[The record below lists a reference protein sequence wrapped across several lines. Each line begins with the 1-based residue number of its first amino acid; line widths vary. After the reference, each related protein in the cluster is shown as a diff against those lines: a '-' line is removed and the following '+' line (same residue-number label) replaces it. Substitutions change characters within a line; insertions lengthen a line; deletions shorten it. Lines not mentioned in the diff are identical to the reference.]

1 VSLEL
6 RAPCP
11 DDAAELAAVADEFGR
26 VKDGDRITEDKV
38 EAWLGT
44 PSIDIEQDARVALVD
59 GSIAGYGDVFDS
71 SRQGKLLWLFLAA
84 HPAHPDVWP
93 PLLAFLEERAA
104 GLAAPGGRVKTTV
117 PEKAADLHAALEARG
132 YEFKRFSFRMTAS
145 LDGDLPEPEWPEGI
159 SVRPFAGDEDAR
171 PAYEVQEETF
181 ADHEDHS
188 PISYED
194 WRFWSFQEPFDPE
207 LWFLAFGD
215 RELQGICLCRPE
227 WDGDPSFGWVS
238 VLGVRRLWRRHGLG
252 LALLRHAFREL
263 RARGK
268 TRVGL
273 GVDAE
278 NETGAVQLYERA
290 GMEVARRRLCYQK
303 ALG

>member
-1 VSLEL
+1 MS
-6 RAPCP
+6 
-11 DDAAELAAVADEFGR
+11 
-26 VKDGDRITEDKV
+26 
-38 EAWLGT
+38 
-44 PSIDIEQDARVALVD
+44 
-59 GSIAGYGDVFDS
+59 
-71 SRQGKLLWLFLAA
+71 
-84 HPAHPDVWP
+84 
-93 PLLAFLEERAA
+93 
-104 GLAAPGGRVKTTV
+104 AAPRDVAEKLFGFRLDRDTRRMPLSVVVDPPETLRV
-117 PEKAADLHAALEARG
+117 
-132 YEFKRFSFRMTAS
+132 M
-145 LDGDLPEPEWPEGI
+145 
-159 SVRPFAGDEDAR
+159 
-171 PAYEVQEETF
+171 QEETF